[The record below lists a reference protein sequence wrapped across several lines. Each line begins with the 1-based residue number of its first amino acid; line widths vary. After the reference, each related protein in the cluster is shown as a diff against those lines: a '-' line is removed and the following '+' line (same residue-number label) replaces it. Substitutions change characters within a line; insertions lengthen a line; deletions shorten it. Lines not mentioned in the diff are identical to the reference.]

1 MSRCSYFCR
10 FLHGL
15 ELGADSGRMA
25 NPVLGGGLLLDVSAY
40 PSVWTM
46 PFLHRHPLN
55 TDKKDPEILVT
66 HQTIYP
72 RSEHQLMTLRAILM
86 TVKFFNF
93 CHSPAGATL
102 QREDSAEE
110 EALGRS
116 LSKLPARLG
125 GLGLLSFKDVAPL
138 AYRSA
143 CESADKLLGTLSL
156 IPATEEH
163 PPPTTQRSWCAELWD
178 AQRDAILLG
187 LNDTQRKRLTE
198 NASKLG
204 RSWLSTIPLYQPL
217 RLSDI
222 DIASALHVR
231 TLVGSSVPICRF
243 CGASASLGHDELC
256 RGRNPWSEWRHDT
269 INRAI
274 YQHLNYVNGA
284 IIEIEP
290 PTLSGQRRNDL
301 RIRGTSSLPF
311 TDYDLKVLSLGDN
324 KARSTAVPH
333 PPNSKLADF
342 CFDRCVG
349 WLDKVGKAVE
359 NRAPR
364 VAGGVFKPLIL
375 STGGLA
381 SHETADERKAW
392 REAMPEGVLS
402 PTEED

>member
-86 TVKFFNF
+86 TVKFFKF

-156 IPATEEH
+156 IPATEEP
-163 PPPTTQRSWCAELWD
+163 PPPTTQTFL
-178 AQRDAILLG
+178 
-187 LNDTQRKRLTE
+187 RLTE

-256 RGRNPWSEWRHDT
+256 RGRNPWSQWRHDT

-274 YQHLNYVNGA
+274 YQHLNQVNGA

-359 NRAPR
+359 KRAPR

-392 REAMPEGVLS
+392 REAMPEGVPS

>member
-1 MSRCSYFCR
+1 MASSSRSKASTKGRPQPKHGKKTAVRPSRLLTRRRPTCR
-10 FLHGL
+10 ATSPESIGAVISASFSMDWNLD
-15 ELGADSGRMA
+15 ADSGCMA
-25 NPVLGGGLLLDVSAY
+25 NPALGGGSLLDVSAY
-40 PSVWTM
+40 PSLWAM
-46 PFLHRHPLN
+46 LLLHRHPLN

-86 TVKFFNF
+86 TVKFFKF
-93 CHSPAGATL
+93 CHSPGW
-102 QREDSAEE
+102 RNPS
-110 EALGRS
+110 
-116 LSKLPARLG
+116 LG

-156 IPATEEH
+156 IPATEE
-163 PPPTTQRSWCAELWD
+163 PPPHTTQRSWCAELWD

-222 DIASALHVR
+222 DIASALH
-231 TLVGSSVPICRF
+231 
-243 CGASASLGHDELC
+243 
-256 RGRNPWSEWRHDT
+256 GRP
-269 INRAI
+269 
-274 YQHLNYVNGA
+274 LVNGA

-290 PTLSGQRRNDL
+290 PALSGQRRNDL

-311 TDYDLKVLSLGDN
+311 TDYDLKVLLLGDN

-333 PPNSKLADF
+333 PPNSKLADS
-342 CFDRCVG
+342 
-349 WLDKVGKAVE
+349 A
-359 NRAPR
+359 
-364 VAGGVFKPLIL
+364 
-375 STGGLA
+375 STGGLT
-381 SHETADERKAW
+381 SHETADELKAW
-392 REAMPEGVLS
+392 REAMPEGVFLRQQRRIS
-402 PTEED
+402 VELVKARARTLVL